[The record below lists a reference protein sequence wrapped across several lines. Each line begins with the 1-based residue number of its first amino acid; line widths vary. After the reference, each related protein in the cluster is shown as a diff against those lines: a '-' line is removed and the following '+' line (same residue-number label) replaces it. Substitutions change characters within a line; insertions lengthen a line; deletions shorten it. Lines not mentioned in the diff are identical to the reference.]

1 MTDNRVFLPPPILKP
16 AVRPTVA
23 AQADTKI
30 APQEER
36 DFAAYLAE
44 AQGGLQVSR
53 HAQERLSRRQIPLT
67 VETWGGRVLQAVDKV
82 AAKGGRDSLVLVGGD
97 LALVVN
103 IPNRTIITAVDGP
116 SMRERVF
123 TNIDSAVIA

>member
-44 AQGGLQVSR
+44 AQGLQVSR

-67 VETWGGRVLQAVDKV
+67 VETWGRVLQAVDKV
-82 AAKGGRDSLVLVGGD
+82 AAKGGRDSLVLVGD

>member
-44 AQGGLQVSR
+44 AQGLQVSR

-67 VETWGGRVLQAVDKV
+67 VETWGAEFFRRWTKWRQRV
-82 AAKGGRDSLVLVGGD
+82 
-97 LALVVN
+97 VV
-103 IPNRTIITAVDGP
+103 IRWYW
-116 SMRERVF
+116 
-123 TNIDSAVIA
+123 